1 MAANLHQFV
10 SKKNEIAKTVNR
22 VPLKY
27 RQQVSSKQK
36 TDEQMK
42 KYMLDKGLIGKSGQ
56 IDKTVQQ
63 I

>member
-1 MAANLHQFV
+1 MMDDNQFV
-10 SKKNEIAKTVNR
+10 SIKNEIAKKISK
-22 VPLKY
+22 VPLKF

-36 TDEQMK
+36 TDEQLK